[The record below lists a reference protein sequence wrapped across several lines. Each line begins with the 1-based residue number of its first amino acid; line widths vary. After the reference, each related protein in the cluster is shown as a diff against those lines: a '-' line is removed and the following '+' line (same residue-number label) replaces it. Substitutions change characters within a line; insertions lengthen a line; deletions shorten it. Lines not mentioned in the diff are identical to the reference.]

1 MKVEIELENEDCELL
16 AKVFNKGEVEETEKP
31 TVIKNAVVE
40 IVLNTI
46 AGIKIR
52 FYEEKIK
59 QELLEKKKK
68 AGAVKKEAAA

>member
-1 MKVEIELENEDCELL
+1 MKIEIELENEDCELL
-16 AKVFNKGEVEETEKP
+16 THVFNKGEVREEEKP

-46 AGIKIR
+46 AGVKMR
-52 FYEEKIK
+52 FYEEKLK

-68 AGAVKKEAAA
+68 AGAVKEEAAA